1 MIIKD
6 NKTAHLEELL
16 KNNSET
22 SSNEDKEMLEN
33 IKVTIEKNKEVIE
46 QNRKI
51 LDLKKQR
58 EATEEWF
65 QWFLFYLIA
74 LEYLIKSL

>member
-58 EATEEWF
+58 EATEE
-65 QWFLFYLIA
+65 
-74 LEYLIKSL
+74 

>member
-6 NKTAHLEELL
+6 IKPSHLDEHL

-22 SSNEDKEMLEN
+22 NSNEGYEMLED
-33 IKVTIEKNKEVIE
+33 IKVTIEKNKEVIK

-51 LDLKKQR
+51 LESKKQK
-58 EATEEWF
+58 EATED
-65 QWFLFYLIA
+65 
-74 LEYLIKSL
+74 

>member
-6 NKTAHLEELL
+6 TRSSHLDEHL

-22 SSNEDKEMLEN
+22 NSNEDKEMLEN
-33 IKVTIEKNKEVIE
+33 IKVTIEMNKEVIE

-51 LDLKKQR
+51 LESKKQK
-58 EATEEWF
+58 ESTEE
-65 QWFLFYLIA
+65 
-74 LEYLIKSL
+74 

>member
-6 NKTAHLEELL
+6 NKPSYLDEYL

-22 SSNEDKEMLEN
+22 NSNEENGMLEN

-51 LDLKKQR
+51 LESKKQN
-58 EATEEWF
+58 EAIKEGTEYRF
-65 QWFLFYLIA
+65 
-74 LEYLIKSL
+74 